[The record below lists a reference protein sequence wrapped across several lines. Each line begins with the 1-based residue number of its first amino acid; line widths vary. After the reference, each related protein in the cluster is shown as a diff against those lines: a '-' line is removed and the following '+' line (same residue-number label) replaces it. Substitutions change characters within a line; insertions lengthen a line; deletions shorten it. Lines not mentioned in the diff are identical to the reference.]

1 MKSVVIGLGEFGYAA
16 AVSLAKNGADVI
28 AIDREM
34 SFVEAIKNDVT
45 LAVCL
50 DSSKR
55 AALEAHDVKSAD
67 VLIAAIGRNFEAQVL
82 TVVHASNLGVPH
94 IVARAVTPT
103 HAEIL
108 REVGAHDVLNPEEAA
123 ARRLVQSLL
132 IPNVADYF
140 ELSDG
145 FSLAEVPV
153 PPGAIGKT
161 LTQLAMRTKFRLN
174 VVGIQ
179 RPNEKVEGAKD
190 FDPLPDPEGQLHE
203 GEILALVGS
212 DLDIAHFLTEL
223 GG

>member
-1 MKSVVIGLGEFGYAA
+1 MKSVVVGLGEFGFAA
-16 AVSLAKNGADVI
+16 AVALAENGAEVI

-34 SFVEAIKNDVT
+34 SLVEAIKDKVT

-50 DSSKR
+50 DASKR
-55 AALEAHDVKSAD
+55 AALKANDVADAD

-82 TVVHASNLGVPH
+82 AVVHSAKLGVAR

-103 HAEIL
+103 HAQIL
-108 REVGAHDVLNPEEAA
+108 REVGAHEVLNPEEAA

-132 IPNVADYF
+132 IPNVTEYF

-145 FSLAEVPV
+145 FSLAEVNV
-153 PPGAIGKT
+153 PPGAVGRS
-161 LTQLAMRTKFRLN
+161 LVDLQMRSKFRLN
-174 VVGIQ
+174 IVGIK
-179 RPNEKVEGAKD
+179 RPGKNNDGALV
-190 FDPLPDPEGQLHE
+190 FDPIPLPKDTLRE

-212 DLDIAHFLTEL
+212 DLDIAHFMGEM

>member
-1 MKSVVIGLGEFGYAA
+1 MKSVVIGLGEFGNAA
-16 AVSLAKNGADVI
+16 ALSLAKNGVEVI

-34 SFVEAIKNDVT
+34 SFVESIKEDVD

-50 DSSKR
+50 DASKR
-55 AALEAHDVKSAD
+55 AALEAHDVGSAD

-82 TVVHASNLGVPH
+82 TVVHASNLGIPR

-132 IPNVADYF
+132 IPNASAYF
-140 ELSDG
+140 ELSDA
-145 FSLAEVPV
+145 FSLTEIPV

-161 LTQLAMRTKFRLN
+161 LAQLQMRTKYRLN

-179 RPNEKVEGAKD
+179 RADEKGEGLRD
-190 FDPLPDPEGQLHE
+190 FDPLPDPEGQLRE

-212 DLDIAHFLTEL
+212 DLDIAHFQSDL